1 MTTANEIS
9 GYVVGT
15 WDIDAVHSDIEF
27 VLRHMGVGRSRGRF
41 DSFSGQIV
49 TAENPLDSTVTA
61 DIDAASINTG
71 QADRD
76 NHVRSGD
83 FLDVENHPTASFR
96 STGIRQDGANYVI
109 DGEFT
114 LHGKTQ
120 PVALNAE
127 LGGITDDGQGGKLL
141 GLSAE
146 TTVNRTDF
154 GVGPNGGA
162 MLGEKVKINLEIEAQ
177 LRQ

>member
-1 MTTANEIS
+1 MTTTSEIP

-15 WDIDAVHSDIEF
+15 WDIDPVHSDVEF

-61 DIDAASINTG
+61 EIDAASINTG

-96 STGIRQDGANYVI
+96 STGIRPDGENYVI

-114 LHGKTQ
+114 LHGTTQ
-120 PVALNAE
+120 PVALKAE
-127 LGGITDDGQGGKLL
+127 LGGITDDGQGGKLI

-146 TTVNRTDF
+146 TTLNRSDF
-154 GVGPNGGA
+154 GVGPQGTA
-162 MLGEKVKINLEIEAQ
+162 MLGEKVKVNLEIEAA

>member
-49 TAENPLDSTVTA
+49 TAENPLNSTVTA
-61 DIDAASINTG
+61 DIDTASINTG

>member
-1 MTTANEIS
+1 MTTSTKIEN
-9 GYVVGT
+9 YTVGT
-15 WDIDAVHSDIEF
+15 WDIDSVHSEIEF
-27 VLRHMGVGRSRGRF
+27 TLRHMGVGRSRGRF
-41 DSFSGQIV
+41 DAFSGQVV
-49 TAENPLDSTVTA
+49 TAEDPLQSSVTA
-61 DIDAASINTG
+61 EIDAASINTG

-96 STGIRQDGANYVI
+96 STGIRQDGENYVI

-127 LGGITDDGQGGKLL
+127 LGGITDDGQGGKLI